1 MAEMVVFRLHIVGM
15 NNMLLLVLLSDL
27 MLVACILA
35 ASLLDRLTER
45 RRSKPSAG
53 WSRSG

>member
-1 MAEMVVFRLHIVGM
+1 VAEMVVFRLHIVGM
-15 NNMLLLVLLSDL
+15 NNTLLLVLLSDL

-53 WSRSG
+53 WLRSG